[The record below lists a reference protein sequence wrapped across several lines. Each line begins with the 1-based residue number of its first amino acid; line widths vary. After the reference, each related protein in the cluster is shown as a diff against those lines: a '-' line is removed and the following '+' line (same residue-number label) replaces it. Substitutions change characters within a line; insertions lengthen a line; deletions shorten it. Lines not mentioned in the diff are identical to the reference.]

1 MNVLPRFKSVRSRFI
16 FWFLLL
22 SLAPLLIV
30 GIVVYPQRVHSIKN
44 EAFSKLTAIR
54 DLKVEQI
61 NIWIEERISDVSNL
75 AQDHEMEALDQV
87 IDLAGGAG
95 APDEAA
101 LHNLRLLLDRYVRH
115 YRAYDE
121 IFILHP
127 RSGKVLLSS
136 NRTAEGLDK
145 ANRLYF
151 TEPLRHGQPYL
162 DDIAYSQAA
171 RQPAMVF
178 SAPIFSG
185 RDQEK
190 IVGILAARINLTA
203 SLYALLLDRTGMGVT
218 GETLLVNHDV
228 VALNELRWHDHAPL
242 NLKISAQPSTRAAR
256 GETGVIEAPDY
267 RGKPVLAAYTYIP
280 YAKWGFV
287 AKQDQ
292 EEVYAPIRELV
303 RNFIIIWT
311 VSSVAVL
318 IISTLIARSIA
329 APVREM
335 AHVAQRLQAGEL
347 HIRNRL
353 QRPDELGLLADSFN
367 RMADTITF
375 EMGVRQ
381 GMAELSEVMMA
392 AEDIAAFARQVA
404 EKMADLTGSEL
415 AVFYLRNK
423 QSGSFVP
430 AATRG
435 ITPDLAASFAAEP
448 GEGELGVA
456 LAAKGIVRVSDIP
469 ADTRFV
475 FKTFTGTLV
484 PREIITIPVV
494 VKDEVRA
501 VISLACLRDYGQLHL
516 EIINRVWQGIN
527 IAFAN
532 LLANEA
538 TRKLAASLDT
548 SNSELRAQKLE
559 LIQQA
564 DELQEHNIELEF
576 QRRQVEEAN
585 RLKGEFLSNMSHELR
600 TPLNSIMALS
610 RVLIMQAG
618 GKLSPEEANYLEVIE
633 RNGRQL
639 LSLINDILDLSKIEA
654 GKMEIN
660 PTLFSIRTTLETIV
674 ENIEVLARKKG
685 IEIRQNIPP
694 DLPLMESDEARVH
707 QILQNIL
714 ANAVKFTGTGHVTVT
729 AARADNEIL
738 ITIADT
744 GIGISAEDLPHIFD
758 EFRQADGTASRHF
771 EGTGLGLTIA
781 RKAALLLGGE
791 IRVQSQPAQGS
802 VFTVVL
808 PVRWPNTGGV
818 HPEERPAASA
828 LSAPA
833 PAPAGGRKVLIVD
846 DDPATAEVI
855 ADYLAGAGYMPLTA
869 ASGREA
875 LRLARDHQPYAIT
888 LDLIMPEM
896 DGWEVLQQLKAEPAT
911 ARIPVIIMSVSEDR
925 QTGFA
930 LGAAGYLV
938 KPVDSRTLLD
948 EIRRSGGRQ
957 VQTIMVV
964 DDNEIDRRELAALI
978 EEHHMQAIAVDSG
991 ARCLEL
997 LTATR
1002 PDLLILDLMMPEMD
1016 GFKLLERLRTSPAT
1030 MDLPVLVVTAK
1041 DLTAADRERLRGNV
1055 AAILE
1060 KGRTTSRELLGRI
1073 ATMLADI
1080 DRFPGQLAAAGP
1092 EAGRRILLVEDNEVA
1107 ILQVKKVLEGAGYE
1121 VATARGGQEALD
1133 YLGRTVPDGIIL
1145 DLMMPEIDG
1154 FAVMERIRAT
1164 PATEKVPILVL
1175 TAKDLSRED
1184 LQRIKF
1190 NNIKQLIQKGDVDVQ
1205 GLLAKTRAM
1214 LGLGAVTPAAPD
1226 KQVPAVAA
1234 APDSAMEKQDKN
1246 RAGSPLVLVVEDNAD
1261 NMFTLKAMLAGRYR
1275 LLEARDGVEGLA
1287 LAQSGH
1293 PDLVLL
1299 DMSLPEMDG
1308 YTVARRLRAE
1318 QPSRHIPI
1326 IALTAHAMK
1335 GDREKALAAG
1345 CNDYMTKPINP
1356 QQLITLI
1363 EKWTG

>member
-22 SLAPLLIV
+22 SLAPLFIV

-75 AQDHEMEALDQV
+75 AQDHEMEALGQV
-87 IDLAGGAG
+87 IDPAGGAG

-101 LHNLRLLLDRYVRH
+101 LHQLRQMLDRYVLH

-136 NRTAEGLDK
+136 NRASEGLDK

-151 TEPLRHGQPYL
+151 TEPLRHRQPYL

-178 SAPIFSG
+178 SAPIFSDM
-185 RDQEK
+185 DQEK
-190 IVGILAARINLTA
+190 IIGILATRINLTA

-218 GETLLVNHDV
+218 GETLLVNKDV
-228 VALNELRWHDHAPL
+228 VAINELRWHDHAPL
-242 NLKISAQPSTRAAR
+242 NLKITAQPSTQAAR

-267 RGKPVLAAYTYIP
+267 RGKTVLAAYTYIP

-311 VSSVAVL
+311 VSSVGIL
-318 IISTLIARSIA
+318 IISTLIAKNIA

-335 AHVAQRLQAGEL
+335 AQVAQRLQAGEL
-347 HIRNRL
+347 RIRNRL
-353 QRPDELGLLADSFN
+353 QRSDELGLLADSFN
-367 RMADTITF
+367 SMADTITF

-381 GMAELSEVMMA
+381 GVAEFSEVMMA
-392 AEDIAAFARQVA
+392 VDDIAAFARQVT
-404 EKMADLTGSEL
+404 EKTADLTGSEMV
-415 AVFYLRNK
+415 AFYLRNNE
-423 QSGSFVP
+423 SGSFVP

-435 ITPDLAASFAAEP
+435 ITPDLAASFAAAP

-456 LAAKGIVRVSDIP
+456 LEAKGIVRVKDIP

-484 PREIITIPVV
+484 PREIITIPVL

-501 VISLACLRDYGQLHL
+501 VISLACLRDYSELHL

-527 IAFAN
+527 IVFAN
-532 LLANEA
+532 LLATES
-538 TRKLAASLDT
+538 TRKLAASLDA
-548 SNSELRAQKLE
+548 SNSELQSQKLE
-559 LIQQA
+559 LMQQA
-564 DELQEHNIELEF
+564 EELQEHNVELEF
-576 QRRQVEEAN
+576 QGRQVEEAN

-610 RVLIMQAG
+610 RVLIMQAAA
-618 GKLSPEEANYLEVIE
+618 KLSPEEANYLEVIE
-633 RNGRQL
+633 RNGRLL

-660 PTLFSIRTTLETIV
+660 PSLFSIRTTLETII

-685 IEIRQNIPP
+685 IEIRQVIPP
-694 DLPLMESDEARVH
+694 DLPLMESDETRVH
-707 QILQNIL
+707 QIMQNII
-714 ANAVKFTGTGHVTVT
+714 ANAVKFTGAGHITVT
-729 AARADNEIL
+729 AAQADNDI
-738 ITIADT
+738 IISIADT
-744 GIGISAEDLPHIFD
+744 GIGISAEDLPLIFD
-758 EFRQADGTASRHF
+758 EFRQADGSAARHY

-791 IRVQSQPAQGS
+791 IRVQSQPGQGS

-808 PVRWPNTGGV
+808 PVTWRDPGSI
-818 HPEERPAASA
+818 HPEQPAASE
-828 LSAPA
+828 LSVPSPA
-833 PAPAGGRKVLIVD
+833 PAEGRKVLIVD
-846 DDPATAEVI
+846 DDPATADII

-869 ASGREA
+869 NSGREA

-896 DGWEVLQQLKAEPAT
+896 DGWEVLQQLKAEPLT

-930 LGAAGYLV
+930 LGATGYLV
-938 KPVDSRTLLD
+938 KPVDSQTLID
-948 EIRRSGGRQ
+948 EIRRRAGRR
-957 VQTIMVV
+957 VRTIMVV

-978 EEHHMQAIAVDSG
+978 EEHHMQAIAVDGG

-997 LTATR
+997 LAGTR

-1016 GFKLLERLRTSPAT
+1016 GFKLLDRLRASPAT

-1041 DLTAADRERLRGNV
+1041 DLTAADREKLRGNV
-1055 AAILE
+1055 TAILE
-1060 KGRTTSRELLGRI
+1060 KGRMTSRELLGRI
-1073 ATMLADI
+1073 ERMLADI
-1080 DRFPGQLAAAGP
+1080 DRPWPRAAGA

-1107 ILQVKKVLEGAGYE
+1107 VLQVKKVLEKAGYE

-1133 YLGRTVPDGIIL
+1133 YVAHTVPDGIIL

-1154 FAVMERIRAT
+1154 FAVMEKIRAN

-1175 TAKDLSRED
+1175 TAKDLSRQD

-1205 GLLAKTRAM
+1205 GLLAKTRTM
-1214 LGLGAVTPAAPD
+1214 LGLEPAAPAAPE
-1226 KQVPAVAA
+1226 QLRPAAVAP
-1234 APDSAMEKQDKN
+1234 APAMEKQGGD
-1246 RAGSPLVLVVEDNAD
+1246 RAQAPLVLVVEDNID

-1287 LAQSGH
+1287 LALSGH

-1308 YTVARRLRAE
+1308 YTVVRRLRAE
-1318 QPSRHIPI
+1318 QPSRRMPV